1 MINFSANFLTSILQE
16 KIYLTITEEK
26 VHQVLILHKQQ
37 LENSSVILNF
47 NLVSFLLPQRKTTP
61 NNVFKIMM
69 TFFKGS
75 KITSLFFSMLMFQCT
90 YLQLKLESPVTNRYL
105 GGARGG
111 VGGECKEKYTYCK
124 KVLNFPSKQLIF
136 INILGWLL
144 FGISI
149 NRKLS
154 Q

>member
-1 MINFSANFLTSILQE
+1 MINLSANFLTNILQE
-16 KIYLTITEEK
+16 KIYVTITEAK

-47 NLVSFLLPQRKTTP
+47 NLVSFLLPQRTTP

-75 KITSLFFSMLMFQCT
+75 KFTSLFFSMFMFQYT
-90 YLQLKLESPVTNRYL
+90 YLQLKLQSPVTNSYL
-105 GGARGG
+105 EGAR
-111 VGGECKEKYTYCK
+111 VR
-124 KVLNFPSKQLIF
+124 NFPSKQLIF
-136 INILGWLL
+136 INILGWML

-149 NRKLS
+149 NRTVTIKILQS
-154 Q
+154 H

>member
-105 GGARGG
+105 EGARGG
-111 VGGECKEKYTYCK
+111 GDGGIVKRNIHIVKKYLTFQA
-124 KVLNFPSKQLIF
+124 N
-136 INILGWLL
+136 N
-144 FGISI
+144 
-149 NRKLS
+149 
-154 Q
+154 

>member
-105 GGARGG
+105 EGARGWG
-111 VGGECKEKYTYCK
+111 WGECKEKYTYCK

-149 NRKLS
+149 NRQLS

>member
-1 MINFSANFLTSILQE
+1 MINFSANFLTSIIPE

-47 NLVSFLLPQRKTTP
+47 NLVSFLLPQRRTTP

-75 KITSLFFSMLMFQCT
+75 KITSLFLSMFMFQYT
-90 YLQLKLESPVTNRYL
+90 YLQLKLESSVTNRYL
-105 GGARGG
+105 EGARGG
-111 VGGECKEKYTYCK
+111 RV
-124 KVLNFPSKQLIF
+124 
-136 INILGWLL
+136 
-144 FGISI
+144 
-149 NRKLS
+149 
-154 Q
+154 